1 MVQCQRG
8 LRLQRK
14 IIMQNRY
21 QLSSFKVVLK
31 LCMIYIVLVII
42 SD

>member
-1 MVQCQRG
+1 MVQYQRG

-14 IIMQNRY
+14 IIMQNP
-21 QLSSFKVVLK
+21 LLK
-31 LCMIYIVLVII
+31 LCVSMIYIYIYIVLVII

>member
-21 QLSSFKVVLK
+21 QLSSFKSCIKVS
-31 LCMIYIVLVII
+31 MIYIVLVII

>member
-21 QLSSFKVVLK
+21 QLSSKVS
-31 LCMIYIVLVII
+31 MIYIVLVII

>member
-1 MVQCQRG
+1 MVQYQRG

-14 IIMQNRY
+14 IIMQNP
-21 QLSSFKVVLK
+21 LLK
-31 LCMIYIVLVII
+31 LCVSMIYIVLVII